1 MSNFVLGIGVNIPN
15 HSFNYPT
22 YFSNTIANANVA
34 AGATSFYIS
43 SVYPTSAELQPYNY
57 MKRGDIIV
65 LTSSSPSY
73 SGYTEHA
80 EIVSCVQTGPDFVVT
95 VKDALSYAYLIGDT
109 VSGYGSGF
117 PDGWLQRITTPES
130 LFATTIKP
138 HDGGYGDNYAFY
150 GYANK
155 NGATGGVEN
164 WVSLRDFDVDPWL
177 EYCRYR
183 VGCWTKCKLSG
194 SGAYCAIR
202 AYDGISTKQISWS
215 APTADNTWEEK
226 TYSFI
231 SGSNLQSSTRTRTGN
246 VSFHAY
252 ASADTD
258 ASTWF
263 YVDDVYLEHIR
274 GVAPV
279 TQAIHNF
286 TVSGLSLTPI
296 LVDTASDFTVGS
308 TVYVWGYNSS
318 GSIIYSQGSVNSI
331 SGNYLYVVGLDSGS
345 YASGCRVE
353 QTNNGYY
360 ELEEYPDQGVEW
372 ERVSTIVKNRSIN
385 NTLKLANIAGW
396 GERTSKINI
405 KMNFS
410 VVSDTFYKK
419 MKVFEDACASGSYT
433 NLHGL
438 STQLPEIGTDFLQ
451 CNLTLSNFR
460 HDIWDRTKVS
470 FSATFEQI

>member
-1 MSNFVLGIGVNIPN
+1 
-15 HSFNYPT
+15 
-22 YFSNTIANANVA
+22 
-34 AGATSFYIS
+34 
-43 SVYPTSAELQPYNY
+43 
-57 MKRGDIIV
+57 
-65 LTSSSPSY
+65 
-73 SGYTEHA
+73 
-80 EIVSCVQTGPDFVVT
+80 
-95 VKDALSYAYLIGDT
+95 
-109 VSGYGSGF
+109 
-117 PDGWLQRITTPES
+117 
-130 LFATTIKP
+130 
-138 HDGGYGDNYAFY
+138 
-150 GYANK
+150 
-155 NGATGGVEN
+155 
-164 WVSLRDFDVDPWL
+164 
-177 EYCRYR
+177 
-183 VGCWTKCKLSG
+183 
-194 SGAYCAIR
+194 
-202 AYDGISTKQISWS
+202 
-215 APTADNTWEEK
+215 
-226 TYSFI
+226 
-231 SGSNLQSSTRTRTGN
+231 
-246 VSFHAY
+246 
-252 ASADTD
+252 
-258 ASTWF
+258 
-263 YVDDVYLEHIR
+263 LEHIR